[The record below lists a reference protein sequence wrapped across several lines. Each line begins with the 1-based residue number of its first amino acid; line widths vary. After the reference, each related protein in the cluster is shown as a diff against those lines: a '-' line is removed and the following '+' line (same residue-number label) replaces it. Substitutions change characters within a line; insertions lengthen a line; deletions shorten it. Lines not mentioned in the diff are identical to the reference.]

1 MNQRQ
6 TEWIEDLEMS
16 VMDLFSAGIA
26 LYSLAFCLSSKNSP
40 ISEFSPNALNNCYQ
54 TLKDYLLQ
62 HAQEATEVAGFFLR
76 EHQPV

>member
-16 VMDLFSAGIA
+16 VMDLFSVSIA
-26 LYSLAFCLSSKNSP
+26 LYSFAFCLSSKNSP
-40 ISEFSPNALNNCYQ
+40 ISEFSPQVLNNCYQ

-62 HAQEATEVAGFFLR
+62 HAREATDVAGFFLR
-76 EHQPV
+76 EQ